1 MWLLLA
7 RRVPAA
13 AASIGAMPAAARPVE
28 LVTRAWT
35 PRGPASSETPH
46 VVLVHGVTGWHRT
59 WWRVGP
65 ALAAAGWRAVAI
77 DLRGHG
83 HSPRIEGSAS
93 VADFAADVRAVIER
107 IGRPVALVGH
117 SLGAAVGAELCFTR
131 PELVTRA
138 VLEDPP
144 AVTRVDDTEWQANL
158 EREMRA
164 ARETPAAEMARERAE
179 NPGWQVEDVRQNVE
193 GRALADAD
201 GILASFRRETGARVL
216 PLVPRQTVPISY
228 LLATEERSV
237 FRGDARHRLQATLP
251 TNAAVEVID
260 AGHTIHRDAY
270 DAYLAHVLR
279 WLEPAR

>member
-1 MWLLLA
+1 
-7 RRVPAA
+7 
-13 AASIGAMPAAARPVE
+13 MPAPEPVE

-35 PRGPASSETPH
+35 PRGPASPETPH

-65 ALAAAGWRAVAI
+65 ALAAAGWRAVAV

-83 HSPRIEGSAS
+83 HSPRIEGWAS
-93 VADFAADVRAVIER
+93 VADLAADVVAVIER

-117 SLGAAVGAELCFTR
+117 SLGGAVAAELCFLR
-131 PELVTRA
+131 PDLVTRA
-138 VLEDPP
+138 VIEDPP
-144 AVTRVDDTEWQANL
+144 AVTRATDTEWQANL
-158 EREMRA
+158 DREMRA
-164 ARETPAAEMARERAE
+164 AREQPDAELARERGE
-179 NPGWQVEDVRQNVE
+179 HPGWAVEDVRQNVE
-193 GRALADAD
+193 GRALADAE
-201 GILASFRRETGARVL
+201 GILASFRRETGARVGSL
-216 PLVPRQTVPISY
+216 APRQTVPISY

-237 FRGDARHRLQATLP
+237 FAGEPRRQLEATLP
-251 TNAAVEVID
+251 SNAEITVIE

>member
-1 MWLLLA
+1 MS
-7 RRVPAA
+7 AA
-13 AASIGAMPAAARPVE
+13 PDPVE

-35 PRGPASSETPH
+35 PRGPASPETPH

-65 ALAAAGWRAVAI
+65 ALAAAGWRAVAV

-83 HSPRIEGSAS
+83 HSPRIDGAAS
-93 VADFAADVRAVIER
+93 VAVFAADVVAVIER

-131 PELVTRA
+131 PDLVTRA

-144 AVTRVDDTEWQANL
+144 SVTRTDDLEWQANL
-158 EREMRA
+158 EREISA
-164 ARETPAAEMARERAE
+164 ARETPAAEIARERAE
-179 NPGWQVEDVRQNVE
+179 NPAWLVEDVRQNVE

-201 GILASFRRETGARVL
+201 GILASYRHETGARVL
-216 PLVPRQTVPISY
+216 PLAPRQTVPISY
-228 LLATEERSV
+228 LLAAEDRSV
-237 FRGDARHRLQATLP
+237 FRGEARRQLAATLP
-251 TNAAVEVID
+251 ANASLEVIE

-270 DAYLAHVLR
+270 DAYLDHVLR
-279 WLEPAR
+279 WIEPAR